1 MSSLTIDSKLNT
13 AKRQSELLYKK
24 KQTWQEKVDDLLDRM
39 NSLNAVLTELHSML
53 LGLNFEIERDFKGFK
68 ESQHAPEIIGETTN
82 LVARILIL
90 VRKSDLYPGV
100 KTMFASLR
108 EEIRYLRELAE
119 DRNTS
124 LDLEKDPEIDDIR
137 DRFLKTSSD

>member
-24 KQTWQEKVDDLLDRM
+24 KQTWQEKVDGLLDRM
-39 NSLNAVLTELHSML
+39 NSLNTVLTELHSIL

-82 LVARILIL
+82 LVAKILIL

-108 EEIRYLRELAE
+108 EETRYLRELVE

-124 LDLEKDPEIDDIR
+124 LDLEKDPDIDDIM